1 MSLKAFH
8 ILFITVSVLLCGGFG
23 LWCFL
28 SEAVRGVTGYQ
39 ALGGVSLFIAVALV
53 IYEIMFVRK
62 MKDTK

>member
-8 ILFITVSVLLCGGFG
+8 LLFISVSVILCGGFG

-28 SEAVRGVTGYQ
+28 AEAVRGVAGYQ
-39 ALGGVSLFIAVALV
+39 ALGGVSLVIAVALV
-53 IYEIMFVRK
+53 IYEIIFARK